1 MTANSQ
7 LLMTTPKII
16 YNFSRGETYYESEQG
31 QRRRGCMKRKQR
43 QNITRKEKN
52 RLKLVAVDMGDAER
66 NESVRK
72 VPKLR
77 EKWMIW
83 FGQQFEVLE
92 VNI

>member
-1 MTANSQ
+1 
-7 LLMTTPKII
+7 
-16 YNFSRGETYYESEQG
+16 
-31 QRRRGCMKRKQR
+31 MKRKQR

-52 RLKLVAVDMGDAER
+52 RLKLVAVDMGDEER